1 MLRTKTDK
9 AQPSRGDVNAAA
21 VRMLELID
29 ALIEVVGEENRG
41 LARGIPASIAQFVG
55 QKSRLADEFEALVA
69 DAKLRML
76 VVGGTEHELRTR
88 LVERSSVLRRAMD
101 ENLERL
107 NAAIDATRRRVDS
120 VMRAL
125 REQVS
130 EHGIYRANGHAQA
143 IGMPSRMQG
152 GKVI

>member
-1 MLRTKTDK
+1 MLRTETDK

-41 LARGIPASIAQFVG
+41 LARGIPASIAQFVA
-55 QKSRLADEFEALVA
+55 QKSRLADEFETLVA
-69 DAKLRML
+69 DAKLRKL
-76 VVGGTEHELRTR
+76 VVGGIEHELRSR
-88 LVERSSVLRRAMD
+88 LVERSSVLRQAMD

-107 NAAIDATRRRVDS
+107 NAAIEATRRRVDS

-125 REQVS
+125 REQMN
-130 EHGIYRANGHAQA
+130 EHGIYRANGHTQV
-143 IGMPSRMQG
+143 IGTPSRMQG
-152 GKVI
+152 GRVI